1 MYESTTYTVSERSQ
15 SNTLLEM
22 LLKPVFEGLQVVFD
36 MRVLGKGKE
45 KYLLLRDV
53 EQEKKIEQRLGK
65 KRTLQTLLTEFFKR
79 NKKKTVNEN
88 IKSEINLTLLIIF
101 SLILP

>member
-1 MYESTTYTVSERSQ
+1 
-15 SNTLLEM
+15 M

-53 EQEKKIEQRLGK
+53 EQEKKKLNNVLVRRELYRRYLRNFLKGSKNKRLMKIG
-65 KRTLQTLLTEFFKR
+65 
-79 NKKKTVNEN
+79 NKSNF
-88 IKSEINLTLLIIF
+88 INNF
-101 SLILP
+101 